1 MGNKATIVDNHVYT
15 SKDSW
20 KMIEEVKEKEIIED
34 HSIAF

>member
-15 SKDSW
+15 AKDSW
-20 KMIEEVKEKEIIED
+20 KMIEEVKEIIEH

>member
-15 SKDSW
+15 SKESW
-20 KMIEEVKEKEIIED
+20 KMIEEVKEKEIIEH